1 MISPSVEINIRKKFK
16 SKYGVQVHNFVR
28 WRPYTDADGKF
39 EFHPEMSMLQP
50 DGDVINMHMEM
61 TNGEMVYV
69 RTIQQ
74 NMVSIKYRDGSSSVI
89 DYTFLKPQ
97 ERDRLLNNR
106 TVGTL

>member
-1 MISPSVEINIRKKFK
+1 
-16 SKYGVQVHNFVR
+16 
-28 WRPYTDADGKF
+28 
-39 EFHPEMSMLQP
+39 
-50 DGDVINMHMEM
+50 MHMEM